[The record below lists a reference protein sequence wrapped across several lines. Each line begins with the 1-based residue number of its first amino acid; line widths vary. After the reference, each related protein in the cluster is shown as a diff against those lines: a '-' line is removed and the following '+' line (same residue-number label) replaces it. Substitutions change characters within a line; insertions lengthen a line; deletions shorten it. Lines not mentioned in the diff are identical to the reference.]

1 MLDRRLSF
9 AYWALRHGLGVSAFA
24 SGLYTLHASTAL
36 PRLTGAIEL
45 GAGILIFT
53 PLSCL
58 AARALTGWLLLL
70 ALKLWIAGGPYDTAA
85 GDVVLAAGAFALA
98 RLTRVNEAAPREDR
112 PAHYRAVEEGVVA
125 HRNPMSV

>member
-9 AYWALRHGLGVSAFA
+9 AYCALRLGLGVSAFA
-24 SGLYTLHASTAL
+24 SGLYTLHASTDL

-53 PLSCL
+53 PLSGV
-58 AARALTGWLLLL
+58 AARLLTGWLLLL
-70 ALKLWIAGGPYDTAA
+70 ALKLLMAGGSYDTAA
-85 GDVVLAAGAFALA
+85 GDVMLAAGAFALA
-98 RLTRVNEAAPREDR
+98 RFTTVNEAAPGEFTPTHHCTVD
-112 PAHYRAVEEGVVA
+112 EGVVA